1 MRWIAGMGV
10 ALLAASPAGA
20 IDRAISGL
28 WYNSTQS
35 GHGFELTVIGPSTAT
50 VTWYTYDANGTPIWV
65 AGVLNESTP
74 NVLTGSVSLY
84 QGMRFGQFAPAS
96 NQGFTWGTLRFA
108 FNGCHAATVEY
119 DGTLTLVNGTGF
131 GAGTLPLTKLA
142 GVAGLTCG
150 APSGSG
156 ASVAGVYTG
165 GVRSNATGTTDFA
178 AALLEPNGTATITI
192 PGEGGYFGTYTSD
205 GSSLSFSLTG
215 ITEPGLV
222 FPNGATTSAVS
233 GTATARAGDFVT
245 GSYSGSS
252 DSGGFTLTYAGL
264 STRPPSIAS
273 IAGNYR
279 DPTGQSDM
287 TFTISGNGALSG
299 RDAEGCLFAGTVS
312 PISGVNAYNVGVT
325 LSNCGAANGTFTG
338 KAVASDWD
346 VYGDGRGLTVAVRG
360 TGSSVNAS
368 LRRD

>member
-1 MRWIAGMGV
+1 MRWIVGMCA
-10 ALLAASPAGA
+10 ALVAASPASA
-20 IDRAISGL
+20 IDRAITGL
-28 WYNSTQS
+28 WYNSAQS
-35 GHGFELTVIGPSTAT
+35 GHGFELTVIGANTAT
-50 VTWYTYDANGTPIWV
+50 VTWYTYDANGAPIWV

-74 NVLTGSVSLY
+74 NVLTGSVAFY

-96 NQGFTWGTLRFA
+96 NQSFNWGTLRFA
-108 FNGCHAATVEY
+108 FNGCTAATVEY
-119 DGTLTLVNGTGF
+119 NGTLTLGNGTSF
-131 GAGTLPLTKLA
+131 GAGTISLSKLA
-142 GVAGLTCG
+142 GVAGLECG
-150 APSGSG
+150 ATTVSS
-156 ASVAGVYTG
+156 SVAGVYTG

-192 PGEGGYFGTYTSD
+192 PGEGGYFGTYTSSA
-205 GSSLSFSLTG
+205 SSLTFNLTG
-215 ITEPGLV
+215 VTEPGLV
-222 FPNGATTSAVS
+222 FPNGATTSSVS
-233 GTATARAGDFVT
+233 GTASVRAGDFVT

-264 STRPPSIAS
+264 STRPAS
-273 IAGNYR
+273 VAGIAGNYR

-287 TFTISGNGALSG
+287 TFTVSSNGALSG
-299 RDAEGCLFAGTVS
+299 RDAEGCQFAGTVT
-312 PISGVNAYNVGVT
+312 PIAGVNAYNLGVT

-360 TGSSVNAS
+360 TGFSVNAS